1 MVTAQR
7 RAYDPEP
14 RPGEITEAVG
24 HAVVYDFS
32 KQFKKSFGVSPSRYR
47 KEVLNR

>member
-7 RAYDPEP
+7 MSYDPEP
-14 RPGEITEAVG
+14 SPGEITEAVG

-32 KQFKKSFGVSPSRYR
+32 KQFKKGFGVSPSRYR
-47 KEVLNR
+47 KEVWNR